1 MLKETGLPKV
11 SIQFPLQVCLEF
23 MCWLEN
29 LNDLYMSIDYGKAL
43 NIFRRQESR
52 FKLVLYECLKV
63 FISIYYKS
71 LHAVSSLCPFVFIF
85 SRPVY
90 VD

>member
-1 MLKETGLPKV
+1 
-11 SIQFPLQVCLEF
+11 

-63 FISIYYKS
+63 NHLITEYLFELISNVELKEGPIGRR
-71 LHAVSSLCPFVFIF
+71 LHYIQ
-85 SRPVY
+85 
-90 VD
+90 